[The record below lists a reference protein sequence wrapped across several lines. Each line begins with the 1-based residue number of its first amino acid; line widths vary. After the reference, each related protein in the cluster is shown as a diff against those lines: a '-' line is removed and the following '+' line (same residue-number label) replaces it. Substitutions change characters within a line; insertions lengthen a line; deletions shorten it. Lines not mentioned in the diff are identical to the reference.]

1 MSDIETIVDDVVEPV
16 AKTSKT
22 TKPKANPDERVNI
35 IIASTEKDQTD
46 VFVGVNGV
54 TFLIKRDEVVAVP
67 RYIYEHLINT
77 KTTVFDPKTGAE
89 RLIASYPVSM
99 A

>member
-1 MSDIETIVDDVVEPV
+1 MSDIETIVDDVAAPV

-22 TKPKANPDERVNI
+22 AKPKANPDERVNI
-35 IIASTEKDQTD
+35 IIASTEKDQSD

-54 TFLIKRDEVVAVP
+54 TFLFQRDQVVAVP
-67 RYIYEHLINT
+67 RYIYEHLINS